1 MANIVLFILLEMN
14 IKENE
19 VVQLTEKVCL
29 HQKIA

>member
-1 MANIVLFILLEMN
+1 MANIVFFILLEMN

-19 VVQLTEKVCL
+19 VVQLTEKVCP